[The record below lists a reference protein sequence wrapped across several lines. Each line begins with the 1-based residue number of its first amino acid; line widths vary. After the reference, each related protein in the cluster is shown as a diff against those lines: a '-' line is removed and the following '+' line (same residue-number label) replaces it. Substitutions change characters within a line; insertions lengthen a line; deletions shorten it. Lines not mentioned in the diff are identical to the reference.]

1 MRELLFSDCS
11 AGVTYNVVIVTNAK
25 HVELFIIIS
34 KITMIFL

>member
-25 HVELFIIIS
+25 HVELFIIS